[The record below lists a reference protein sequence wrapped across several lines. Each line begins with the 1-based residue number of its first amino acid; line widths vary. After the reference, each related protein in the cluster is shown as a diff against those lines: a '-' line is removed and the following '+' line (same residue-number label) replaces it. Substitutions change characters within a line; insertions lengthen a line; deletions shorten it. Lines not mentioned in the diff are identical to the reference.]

1 MVGLVPT
8 IQPST
13 GAGARRQLDP
23 RDKPED
29 DNWNASVTEIP
40 GATIVREERT

>member
-8 IQPST
+8 IQPS
-13 GAGARRQLDP
+13 AGSNPDERWIL

-29 DNWNASVTEIP
+29 DA
-40 GATIVREERT
+40 

>member
-8 IQPST
+8 IQPSAGF
-13 GAGARRQLDP
+13 GASVSLDP

-29 DNWNASVTEIP
+29 FKM
-40 GATIVREERT
+40 GTI